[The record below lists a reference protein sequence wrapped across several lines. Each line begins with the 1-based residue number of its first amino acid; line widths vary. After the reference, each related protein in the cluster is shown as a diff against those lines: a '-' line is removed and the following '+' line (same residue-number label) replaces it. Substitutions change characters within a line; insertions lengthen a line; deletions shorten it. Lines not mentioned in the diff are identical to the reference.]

1 MKLFNTL
8 VLKFEHPD
16 WSRNP
21 EFGLIDTILESYPHL
36 IKLLEEDITKGMNNN
51 SPFGRK
57 DTPSV
62 EQIVRAAIFKEMK
75 GLDYRELEYAQHDSR
90 ICANFIKLDERKP
103 FSFQMF
109 QSHIS
114 KISAESLTKLLVE
127 INKIAIEQGYENLV
141 SLRQDS
147 TVVET
152 NIHYPTNNSLVWD
165 CIKTSTNL
173 LAALKKEISHIEF
186 RSYIKTAKTTYYK
199 INVTKSKDK
208 RIDLFNK
215 QLIIFTKVINQTS
228 NIIKKKPG
236 YCLKTEAIYNK
247 LEQLV
252 GLMKQVY
259 DMTFTKEIL
268 GEAVPNDQKL
278 FSIYELHTDI
288 IVKGS
293 REVKFGHKV
302 NLATGKSNLIL
313 DCVTVK
319 GNPKDTDLYQPTLD
333 RILSNYKSVPRDM
346 VTDGG
351 YASKANLEYAQ
362 EMGIANVLFNKIVGS
377 LKNAVSSLHMET
389 RLTKWRSGMEAVISN
404 LKRGFGLRRCEW
416 KGWEHFQAKVLWS
429 IIAYNFRVL
438 TKMTL
443 ERILA

>member
-1 MKLFNTL
+1 
-8 VLKFEHPD
+8 
-16 WSRNP
+16 
-21 EFGLIDTILESYPHL
+21 
-36 IKLLEEDITKGMNNN
+36 
-51 SPFGRK
+51 
-57 DTPSV
+57 
-62 EQIVRAAIFKEMK
+62 
-75 GLDYRELEYAQHDSR
+75 
-90 ICANFIKLDERKP
+90 
-103 FSFQMF
+103 
-109 QSHIS
+109 
-114 KISAESLTKLLVE
+114 
-127 INKIAIEQGYENLV
+127 
-141 SLRQDS
+141 
-147 TVVET
+147 
-152 NIHYPTNNSLVWD
+152 
-165 CIKTSTNL
+165 
-173 LAALKKEISHIEF
+173 
-186 RSYIKTAKTTYYK
+186 
-199 INVTKSKDK
+199 
-208 RIDLFNK
+208 
-215 QLIIFTKVINQTS
+215 
-228 NIIKKKPG
+228 
-236 YCLKTEAIYNK
+236 
-247 LEQLV
+247 
-252 GLMKQVY
+252 
-259 DMTFTKEIL
+259 MTFTKEIL

-429 IIAYNFRVL
+429 SIAYNLRVL